1 MSGLTHQQ
9 MLHESPVSML
19 NKNPS
24 EAKQS
29 RGYPPRHPRGAA
41 PELTTL
47 HTLPTESSGVVIQ
60 EVPVGAKAT
69 NQQYDM
75 PSKNYFNHL
84 DNSTEDK

>member
-1 MSGLTHQQ
+1 MQPYRPYPENIVHGDFNKDRPLSGLTHDQ

-24 EAKQS
+24 EAKNS
-29 RGYPPRHPRGAA
+29 RGFPPRHPKGAA

-60 EVPVGAKAT
+60 EVAVG
-69 NQQYDM
+69 
-75 PSKNYFNHL
+75 
-84 DNSTEDK
+84 